1 LSDGGK
7 KKYIKIFGSF
17 TEPFS
22 LLKITT
28 TTAITVII
36 IIIIV
41 IIAKNI
47 VQSVW
52 ILDVP
57 CMLWVCKNI
66 PALFPGRM
74 M

>member
-1 LSDGGK
+1 MSDDGK
-7 KKYIKIFGSF
+7 KKYIKMFGSF
-17 TEPFS
+17 TE
-22 LLKITT
+22 ITT

-47 VQSVW
+47 VQSVL

-57 CMLWVCKNI
+57 CMLRVCKNI
-66 PALFPGRM
+66 PALFPGRIM
-74 M
+74 